1 MSRKITIV
9 LQGEQGVGKSY
20 LAEALAVTLLNIA
33 GITATSATEMLYGQS
48 DLGDLI
54 NQGFFKD
61 LELAIETE
69 QKDQEAPCPTKPNPL

>member
-9 LQGEQGVGKSY
+9 IQGEQVVGKSY
-20 LAEALAVTLLNIA
+20 LAEALAVTLLNVA
-33 GITATSATEMLYGQS
+33 GIKATSSNEMLYGQS

-61 LELAIETE
+61 LVLEINTE
-69 QKDQEAPCPTKPNPL
+69 QKEPGDR